1 MARLISIDDSGSPEG
16 VMINSFAVFMG
27 CPLMGVRELGLLV
40 LAYMDHRCPPWGL
53 RLRSIKQGLLVS
65 HGYHASPNCR
75 NTGLFDQKKPSIV
88 FSRAIV
94 QIEESQIIRQ
104 IFLLLLGRSSASSL
118 LCYPSKERMVR
129 LISIDDSRWYEVS
142 VINSYAVF
150 MAYLLMG
157 VRGLGLLMLTW
168 TTVVLLG
175 GFVSNLSQKDF
186 WSLAVIT
193 LVQAAGVFDFILKEK
208 LGDVV
213 RWASGFMVAFCGT
226 FVVPTTEPVMDQPI
240 QPRPRGLC
248 QIILGIVIFVLL
260 VVNVLACAILFCPL
274 ALLYVLGLYI
284 CVVIS
289 LWRLIAHDYGNA
301 VDGNSNMRPALTVL
315 YSLAVAQGMLFGYR
329 SGYALRAR
337 KVMARKLDVLY
348 KLGLNTVL
356 VYLDETVKGCEK
368 DPSFARGRN
377 LLTYAVDLLSKKY
390 PVNLMME
397 PQPCH
402 SYLDG
407 VRILGSLVRKY
418 SSRRILAKQL
428 LTESA
433 SFVSIVGEL
442 LETMGPRS
450 PWSMEIR
457 EHAARIL
464 TLVAGTIHLD
474 QFPGGIHC
482 VSSLL
487 DTFEEYH
494 SLQSERYERNIDLPK
509 EIERDWLLDEDERD
523 CLLEGGQIAGST
535 VNTSPESDTDLLLG
549 HTRLVVQGL
558 RILQNLAA
566 DEDNCR
572 VISNTEGLLLKIMAP
587 LISDSDLLLH
597 RDHHDEWCSMA
608 EESMELMSRLMA
620 TPGETGTKMLNEI
633 SSNIEAII
641 STLQSILE
649 CHICEVTLKRQ
660 TVEILLDLS
669 VDTSSIMASESS
681 KRTFMCMLIR
691 ILLFKDDY
699 SGRMCRCIHWVK
711 KRSYIRR
718 LAAEKLQAMQLLR
731 IERSATS
738 MLPSVGA
745 VLGDLTRT
753 LLDAENNANRVHAAQ
768 FLEHL
773 CRHYPKDDE
782 CLKELKKAMVDV
794 MPKLLKEMLDYGS
807 TREEIQIVIEGN
819 NVEPSEP
826 STDSKNG
833 GVSQGNGRED
843 TSSSHQQNGDQHEGI
858 KLLEAQ
864 YNLWRAILWEWI
876 DWDTD
881 VTRQLNEI
889 AEKVCSEQEKP
900 VKNFKGLV
908 IEAEKLLKKHK
919 AEELAR
925 VRAAGSSRET

>member
-1 MARLISIDDSGSPEG
+1 MVPPISIDDS
-16 VMINSFAVFMG
+16 
-27 CPLMGVRELGLLV
+27 
-40 LAYMDHRCPPWGL
+40 DW
-53 RLRSIKQGLLVS
+53 
-65 HGYHASPNCR
+65 
-75 NTGLFDQKKPSIV
+75 D
-88 FSRAIV
+88 
-94 QIEESQIIRQ
+94 
-104 IFLLLLGRSSASSL
+104 
-118 LCYPSKERMVR
+118 
-129 LISIDDSRWYEVS
+129 EVGM
-142 VINSYAVF
+142 INSYAVF
-150 MAYLLMG
+150 MGYLLMG

-175 GFVSNLSQKDF
+175 GFVSNLSRMDF

-193 LVQAAGVFDFILKEK
+193 LVQAAGAFDFILKEK
-208 LGDVV
+208 LRDVV
-213 RWASGFMVAFCGT
+213 SWAFGFMMAFGGT
-226 FVVPTTEPVMDQPI
+226 IAIPIAESVDRHEVPMPCKI
-240 QPRPRGLC
+240 
-248 QIILGIVIFVLL
+248 IFVIVSFVLW
-260 VVNVLACAILFCPL
+260 VVQALACAILFCPL

-284 CVVIS
+284 CAVIS
-289 LWRLIAHDYGNA
+289 LWRLIAHDYGNGA
-301 VDGNSNMRPALTVL
+301 DGNSNMRPALIVL
-315 YSLAVAQGMLFGYR
+315 YSLAVAQGVLFGYR
-329 SGYALRAR
+329 SVHALGPRKGLAR
-337 KVMARKLDVLY
+337 EVDKSYD
-348 KLGLNTVL
+348 LGLNTVL

-377 LLTYAVDLLSKKY
+377 FVTYAVNLLSEKY

-397 PQPCH
+397 PQSCP

-407 VRILGSLVRKY
+407 VRILGSLVRKYRKY

-464 TLVAGTIHLD
+464 QLVAGSIRLE

-487 DTFEEYH
+487 DTFEDH
-494 SLQSERYERNIDLPK
+494 SLQPEGYERNDRLPK
-509 EIERDWLLDEDERD
+509 EFERDWLLDEDERD
-523 CLLEGGQIAGST
+523 RLLEGGQIAGST
-535 VNTSPESDTDLLLG
+535 VSTSPESDTDLLLG

-572 VISNTEGLLLKIMAP
+572 VISNTEGLLGKIMAP
-587 LISDSDLLLH
+587 LISDLLH
-597 RDHHDEWCSMA
+597 RDHHYKWCCMA

-649 CHICEVTLKRQ
+649 CHRCEVTLKRQ

-681 KRTFMCMLIR
+681 KKTFMCMLIR

-699 SGRMCRCIHWVK
+699 SGRMCRCIRWVK

-745 VLGDLTRT
+745 VLGDLTAT
-753 LLDAENNANRVHAAQ
+753 LVHAENNAIRVHAAQ
-768 FLEHL
+768 ILEHL
-773 CRHYPKDDE
+773 CRHYTKDDGY
-782 CLKELKKAMVDV
+782 LKELKKAMVNV
-794 MPKLLKEMLDYGS
+794 MPKVLKEMLGYGS

-826 STDSKNG
+826 GTNLTNG
-833 GVSQGNGRED
+833 GVSQGSVHED
-843 TSSSHQQNGDQHEGI
+843 TSSSHHQNGDQHGSI
-858 KLLEAQ
+858 ILLEAQ
-864 YNLWRAILWEWI
+864 YKLCEAVKWKWI
-876 DWDTD
+876 YDTD
-881 VTRQLNEI
+881 VTRQLNKI

-908 IEAEKLLKKHK
+908 DEAEELLEKHK

-925 VRAAGSSRET
+925 VRAASSSRET